1 MFSECIDM
9 VLDIWAGEAP
19 YNLKGEYY
27 SVTTANTFMPEIGQG
42 EIIRPYQDPHPP
54 VVGTVVSPFSPGMT
68 ALAARGWEPITGNF
82 LLPIWA
88 KSHWPKYVEGC
99 EQAGRP
105 AEPKNWRVAKNLC
118 VAKDRETARKY
129 VYESG
134 SPYRLYYQ
142 QLLTKFGAMGRLNLF
157 KEDQNIPDEKVT
169 VDNVLDKLVI
179 HGDPASVA
187 EQILQFR
194 ETVGDF
200 GQLVYAG
207 HDWTDYDLG
216 RESMILM
223 AEEVMPR
230 VNQALGE

>member
-1 MFSECIDM
+1 
-9 VLDIWAGEAP
+9 
-19 YNLKGEYY
+19 
-27 SVTTANTFMPEIGQG
+27 
-42 EIIRPYQDPHPP
+42 
-54 VVGTVVSPFSPGMT
+54 
-68 ALAARGWEPITGNF
+68 
-82 LLPIWA
+82 
-88 KSHWPKYVEGC
+88 
-99 EQAGRP
+99 
-105 AEPKNWRVAKNLC
+105 
-118 VAKDRETARKY
+118 

-134 SPYRLYYQ
+134 SPYRFYYQ

-157 KEDQNIPDEKVT
+157 KEDQDMADEAVT
-169 VDNVLDKLVI
+169 VDSVLDKLVI
-179 HGDPASVA
+179 HGDAASVA
-187 EQILQFR
+187 DQILEFR

>member
-1 MFSECIDM
+1 
-9 VLDIWAGEAP
+9 
-19 YNLKGEYY
+19 
-27 SVTTANTFMPEIGQG
+27 
-42 EIIRPYQDPHPP
+42 
-54 VVGTVVSPFSPGMT
+54 
-68 ALAARGWEPITGNF
+68 
-82 LLPIWA
+82 
-88 KSHWPKYVEGC
+88 
-99 EQAGRP
+99 
-105 AEPKNWRVAKNLC
+105 

-134 SPYRLYYQ
+134 SPYRFYYQ

-157 KEDQNIPDEKVT
+157 KEDQDMADEAVT
-169 VDNVLDKLVI
+169 VDSVLDKLVI
-179 HGDPASVA
+179 HGDAASVA
-187 EQILQFR
+187 DQILEFR